1 MRVRPLECDVL
12 VIGSG
17 AAGLCA
23 AATAAIAGLDVI
35 VAERAPVLGGT
46 TAWSGGWMWLPRNAL
61 AREAGIVEDVA
72 APRAYLESVLGNR
85 FDAERVDAFLNA
97 APAVVDFLSANG
109 FKFEAGNGICD
120 IYGDLPGAG
129 TGGRSL
135 IAAPFDARAL
145 DGRIQ
150 LLRTT
155 KRETALWGMPIQ
167 AGTDLSAF
175 LNATRK
181 LSAFWHVSRRL
192 AQHIIDLVTHR
203 RSMALRNGVA
213 LVARLFAIADQN
225 GVRWLTSASAT
236 ELLTQDEKVS
246 GAILATAGGNVTIT
260 ARKAVI
266 LATGGFSQ
274 NAELRAAH
282 FPSAAN
288 HLSLATPEC
297 DGSGLA
303 LAQSVGAGIE
313 TDVAA
318 TGAWCPVSSVRWPD
332 GQVGVFPHIIDRG
345 KPGVIAVRSD
355 GNRFVNEADGY
366 HDYVNALLAATP
378 DGEEARSW
386 LICDHHFIRR
396 WGLGIVKPAPF
407 PMRHWIK
414 TGYLRRA
421 NTMDALAKS
430 CEISPQLVATVA
442 EYNAHAR
449 GSHDP
454 EFGRG
459 QSQYNRNQGDP
470 GNTPNPNL
478 APIEHGPFYAVKV
491 VAGSF
496 GSFAGIKTDANAQ
509 VLREDGSAISG
520 LYSVGADIGSVMG
533 GHYPAGG
540 INLGPAIAF
549 GYLAALH
556 VTRTRQKE

>member
-1 MRVRPLECDVL
+1 MKPLECDVL

-23 AATAAIAGLDVI
+23 AVTAAIAGLDVI
-35 VAERAPVLGGT
+35 VAERTPVLGGT
-46 TAWSGGWMWLPRNAL
+46 TAWSGGWMWLPRNGF
-61 AREAGIVEDVA
+61 AREAGIVEDVE
-72 APRAYLESVLGNR
+72 APKAYLESVLGNR
-85 FDAERVDAFLNA
+85 FDAQRVDAFLGA
-97 APAVVDFLSANG
+97 APAVVDFLSTNG

-120 IYGDLPGAG
+120 IYGELPGAG

-135 IAAPFDARAL
+135 IAAPFNARTL
-145 DGRIQ
+145 GSRIQ
-150 LLRTT
+150 LLRKT

-167 AGTDLSAF
+167 AGADLSAF

-181 LSAFWHVSRRL
+181 LSSFWHVGRRV
-192 AQHIIDLVTHR
+192 AQHLIDLVTHR

-225 GVRWLTSASAT
+225 GVRWLTSANAT
-236 ELLTQDEKVS
+236 GLLTQNEKVC
-246 GAILATAGGNVTIT
+246 GAMLATAGGNVTVT

-274 NAELRAAH
+274 NAALRAAH

-303 LAQSVGAGIE
+303 LAQSVGAGVD

-332 GQVGVFPHIIDRG
+332 GQTGVFPHIIDRG
-345 KPGVIAVRSD
+345 KPGVIAVRAD

-378 DGEEARSW
+378 DGEVARSW
-386 LICDHHFIRR
+386 MICDHRFIRR

-414 TGYLRRA
+414 TGYLHRA
-421 NTMDALAKS
+421 TTLDALAKT
-430 CEISPQLVATVA
+430 CGISAQLITTVA

-449 GSHDP
+449 GGHDP

-470 GNTPNPNL
+470 GNTPSPNL
-478 APIEHGPFYAVKV
+478 APIEHGPFYAVEV
-491 VAGSF
+491 VPGSF

-509 VLREDGSAISG
+509 ALRGDGSVISG
-520 LYSVGADIGSVMG
+520 LFAVGADMASVMG

-540 INLGPAIAF
+540 INLGPAITF
-549 GYLAALH
+549 GYLAAVH
-556 VTRTRQKE
+556 IIRTP